1 MESVGSCFD
10 CDSTVGVRTFNGI
23 VLKKRL
29 YLKRSVYGVM
39 AESSRLGRKQ
49 DETAGNDR
57 EDTATGAVDL
67 VKWRCHRCIVQ
78 KAPQQVCPNG
88 RKPP

>member
-1 MESVGSCFD
+1 
-10 CDSTVGVRTFNGI
+10 
-23 VLKKRL
+23 
-29 YLKRSVYGVM
+29 M
-39 AESSRLGRKQ
+39 AESTRPGRKQ

-78 KAPQQVCPNG
+78 KAPQQVCLNG
-88 RKPP
+88 RNLPLNTLLNTYLRGISTNFMCYCSK